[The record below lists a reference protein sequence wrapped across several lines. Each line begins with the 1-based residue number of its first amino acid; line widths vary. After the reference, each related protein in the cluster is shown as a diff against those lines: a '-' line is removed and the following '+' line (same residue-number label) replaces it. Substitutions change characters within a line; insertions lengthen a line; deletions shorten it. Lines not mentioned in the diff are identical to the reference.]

1 MENKQDQNDDKTLFQ
16 GGTEKET
23 AQNSVNQ
30 QHQATPKSGDVYSDK
45 TQVDNSD
52 KTTISTG
59 PERTAQQPK
68 VVPSHQQEPSRA
80 PGPAAQNEESAKIS
94 KLKESSKGFSGV
106 QMAGAAAAAGLAGV
120 AVGANFSDEIKEA
133 LSQDNAEA
141 AEGAPTNEVTPNAEG
156 VSSVPG
162 ATPENLN
169 PSQGSNV
176 TSGTETPDVN
186 PAEMPN
192 SVEMNYTDASGN
204 TFCVSMTDTDGDGVS
219 DITTGDIYFADGTS
233 IQVVQYGDPISP
245 MLNNSMNY
253 ASVEEY
259 QSNPEFVSF
268 PEQSD
273 ESYYV
278 ETEDGFDGSLAGE
291 QEIVELTPD
300 EIMGEEENDITGEV
314 EVTEVSTDSFTE
326 VEGEIFGEVETD
338 AISIADNSE
347 FEAVDWENFETEQ
360 ESYVSNDDYSQ
371 ELAAT
376 DFESYEMPDSY
387 LIGDGDDFA
396 LVDFL

>member
-16 GGTEKET
+16 GGTEKEN

-30 QHQATPKSGDVYSDK
+30 QQQAAPKSGDVHSDK

-59 PERTAQQPK
+59 PERSAQQPK
-68 VVPSHQQEPSRA
+68 VVPPQQQEPTRA

-94 KLKESSKGFSGV
+94 KLKESSKGFSGA
-106 QMAGAAAAAGLAGV
+106 QMAGAAAAAGIAGV

-133 LSQDNAEA
+133 LSQDNAET
-141 AEGAPTNEVTPNAEG
+141 AEVSPTNEATPNAEG
-156 VSSVPG
+156 ESPSSNVPS
-162 ATPENLN
+162 ENLN
-169 PSQGSNV
+169 PTQASNV
-176 TSGTETPDVN
+176 TSGTETPGVN
-186 PAEMPN
+186 QAEIPD
-192 SVEMNYTDASGN
+192 SVEINYTDASGN
-204 TFCVSMTDTDGDGVS
+204 TYCVSMTDMDGDGVS
-219 DITTGDIYFADGTS
+219 DITTGDIIFADGSS

-245 MLNNSMNY
+245 ALNDSMNY
-253 ASVEEY
+253 AGIEDY

-273 ESYYV
+273 EPYYV
-278 ETEDGFDGSLAGE
+278 ETEDGFDGSLAGD

-300 EIMGEEENDITGEV
+300 EIMEDVENDISGEV
-314 EVTEVSTDSFTE
+314 EVTEVSTDTFTE

-338 AISIADNSE
+338 AISIADTNE
-347 FEAVDWENFETEQ
+347 FETVDWENFESEQ
-360 ESYVSNDDYSQ
+360 ESYVSNDDYNE

-387 LIGDGDDFA
+387 LMGDDDFGIA
-396 LVDFL
+396 DFL